1 MYLLPDKTKGGK
13 RKTKTKKNTLNPD
26 FDEILTVRSVM
37 FHERVCGQSE
47 NDLRAGSGTW
57 RVMRNPQVI
66 SLLCQGAGLE
76 NRRSRVEVLL

>member
-1 MYLLPDKTKGGK
+1 
-13 RKTKTKKNTLNPD
+13 
-26 FDEILTVRSVM
+26 M